1 MKTKRSFKKMVWA
14 SIFAGAALALTSCGT
29 AYGFGQDVKRTG
41 NNIQRAATN

>member
-1 MKTKRSFKKMVWA
+1 MKTKRSFEKMVLA
-14 SIFAGAALALTSCGT
+14 AAFAGAALALTSCST